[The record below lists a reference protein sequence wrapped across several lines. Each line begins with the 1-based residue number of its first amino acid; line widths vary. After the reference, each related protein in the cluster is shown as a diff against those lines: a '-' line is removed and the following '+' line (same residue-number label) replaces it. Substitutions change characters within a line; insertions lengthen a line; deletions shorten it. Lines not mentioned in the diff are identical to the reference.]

1 MIAFFS
7 NFINEHQIPFCN
19 AMYEKTG
26 GQFRF
31 VATEPISEERLRL
44 GFVDRSSE
52 FPYVV
57 KAYAGKTGNEEA
69 LRLGRGADVVIIGS
83 APDEYVRDRLAEN
96 KLTFRYWE
104 RFFKNGRWHI
114 LDPRVFLSCWKL
126 HTRYRKKNLYMLCA
140 SAYTAPDCR
149 FIFAYPNKTYKWG
162 YFPAVK
168 AYDSI
173 DELLQNKKR
182 NSILWVGRMIDWK
195 HPEAA
200 LKIAKRLY
208 DEGYAFQMNLIG
220 TGAMESELNAFIAQ
234 NNLSSRVH
242 LLGAMPPEEV
252 RRHMEESAIYLF
264 TSDRGEGWG
273 AVLNESMN
281 SACAVV
287 ASGAIGSVP
296 YLVKSGENGLIY
308 RDGDLDD
315 LYEKVKHLLDHP
327 EERAAMGKAAYQTM
341 TETWC
346 ADVAA
351 ERLLSLIENLQA
363 GKDTPFTEGPC
374 SKD

>member
-1 MIAFFS
+1 MIVFFS

-44 GFVDRSSE
+44 GFVDRTGE

-57 KAYAGKTGNEEA
+57 KTYEEEGREEA
-69 LRLGRGADVVIIGS
+69 LRLGRESDVVIIGS
-83 APDEYVRDRLAEN
+83 APDEYVKDRLAEN

-114 LDPRVFLSCWKL
+114 LDPRVVLQSWRL

-162 YFPAVK
+162 YFPQVK
-168 AYDSI
+168 KYESVDA
-173 DELLQNKKR
+173 LLESKQKNT
-182 NSILWVGRMIDWK
+182 ILWVGRMIDWK

-200 LKIAKRLY
+200 PKIAKRLR
-208 DEGYAFQMNLIG
+208 DEGYEFQMDLIG
-220 TGAMESELNAFIAQ
+220 TGAMESDLKNFIAQ
-234 NNLSSRVH
+234 NNLSDRVR
-242 LLGAMPPEEV
+242 LLGAMPPEKV
-252 RRHMEESAIYLF
+252 RCHMEQSEIYLF

-281 SACAVV
+281 SACADV
-287 ASGAIGSVP
+287 ASGDIGSVP
-296 YLVKSGENGLIY
+296 YLIKDGENGLIY

-315 LYEKVKHLLDHP
+315 LYEKVKYLLDHP
-327 EERAAMGKAAYQTM
+327 KERAAMGKAAYQTM
-341 TETWC
+341 TDLWC

-351 ERLLSLIENLQA
+351 ERLLTLIETLQT
-363 GKDTPFTEGPC
+363 GKDTPYADGPC

>member
-1 MIAFFS
+1 MIVFFS

-19 AMYEKTG
+19 AMYEKTD

-44 GFVDRSSE
+44 GFVDRTSE

-57 KAYAGKTGNEEA
+57 KTYEEEGRKEA
-69 LRLGRGADVVIIGS
+69 LRLGRESDVVIIGS
-83 APDEYVRDRLAEN
+83 APDEYVRERLAEN

-114 LDPRVFLSCWKL
+114 LDPRVVLQCWRM

-140 SAYTAPDCR
+140 SAYTGPDCR
-149 FIFAYPNKTYKWG
+149 FICAYPNKTYKWG
-162 YFPAVK
+162 YFPQVK
-168 AYDSI
+168 KYESI
-173 DELLQNKKR
+173 DALLESKQKNT
-182 NSILWVGRMIDWK
+182 ILWVGRMIDWK

-200 LKIAKRLY
+200 LKVAKRLRDEKY
-208 DEGYAFQMNLIG
+208 DFQMDLIG
-220 TGAMESELNAFIAQ
+220 TGAMENDLKNFIAQ
-234 NNLSSRVH
+234 NDLSDRVH

-252 RRHMEESAIYLF
+252 RHHMEESEIYLF

-296 YLVKSGENGLIY
+296 YLIKDGENGLIY
-308 RDGDLDD
+308 RDGDLND
-315 LYEKVKHLLDHP
+315 LYEKVKYLLDHP
-327 EERAAMGKAAYQTM
+327 EERAAMGKAAYKTM

-351 ERLLSLIENLQA
+351 ERLLTLIETLQT
-363 GKDTPFTEGPC
+363 GKDTPYADGPC